1 MSNSKINRNFQNN
14 KIPKESVRCVC
25 LSVILLDSIV
35 QMNENYN
42 LQIFLEECTYAV
54 KVKEMKNFID
64 EELKLVSFVDE
75 SDDEC
80 DNKSNK

>member
-1 MSNSKINRNFQNN
+1 M
-14 KIPKESVRCVC
+14 RCAC
-25 LSVILLDSIV
+25 LSVILLDSV
-35 QMNENYN
+35 VEMNENYH

-64 EELKLVSFVDE
+64 EELKLVSFGDE

-80 DNKSNK
+80 DNTSNK